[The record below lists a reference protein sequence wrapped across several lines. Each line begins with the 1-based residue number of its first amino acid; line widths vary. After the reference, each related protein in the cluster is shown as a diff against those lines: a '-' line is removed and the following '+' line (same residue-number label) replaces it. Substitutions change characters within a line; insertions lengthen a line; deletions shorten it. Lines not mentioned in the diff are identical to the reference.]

1 MTRRDGDTAAAPAR
15 VVLIASS
22 DDYLLEESLDAAV
35 AEAAEL
41 LGGAEVERLP
51 ESATPEDVAVELR
64 SPSLFAPARVLV
76 VAEVRRWLDTTA
88 PRGALG
94 GGGDADVTPLVEVL
108 ADGAPDG
115 TALVMGAWCGRQPKG
130 PLVDAVAGAGVVQ
143 WVPLPDPPKPWEDV
157 ALSKDQWRVLA
168 GLLARAAGEVR
179 FSRDAERLLLERL
192 GFDPRRLVQETR
204 KLVAAAGE
212 DRAVDEDLVR
222 RLTFPRQRSLEV
234 VRDGVLQRDPRPLLE
249 LVAVAATGI
258 TVNDWQGRP
267 ITADRLGSMLC
278 GQVSNL
284 LVEMLYLRR
293 LAAAAGLVGDM
304 DPGRTGDSSWY
315 RAVFSK
321 RLGPRLSELIGGDGP
336 TPLHRKGK
344 PPSNWALGQLFR
356 GAGHYD
362 DDELTAA
369 LAAVGE
375 VELAQRGPVGLDA
388 LAAWVTRTMEQRVA
402 AG

>member
-1 MTRRDGDTAAAPAR
+1 
-15 VVLIASS
+15 
-22 DDYLLEESLDAAV
+22 
-35 AEAAEL
+35 
-41 LGGAEVERLP
+41 
-51 ESATPEDVAVELR
+51 
-64 SPSLFAPARVLV
+64 
-76 VAEVRRWLDTTA
+76 
-88 PRGALG
+88 
-94 GGGDADVTPLVEVL
+94 
-108 ADGAPDG
+108 
-115 TALVMGAWCGRQPKG
+115 
-130 PLVDAVAGAGVVQ
+130 
-143 WVPLPDPPKPWEDV
+143 
-157 ALSKDQWRVLA
+157 VLA
-168 GLLARAAGEVR
+168 GLLARAAGDVR

-212 DRAVDEDLVR
+212 DRAVDEELVR

-249 LVAVAATGI
+249 LVAVAATGV
-258 TVNDWQGRP
+258 TVTDWQGRP

-278 GQVSNL
+278 GQVCNL

-304 DPGRTGDSSWY
+304 DPGRTGDSNWY

-321 RLGPRLSELIGGDGP
+321 RLGPRLSELIEGDGP

-344 PPSNWALGQLFR
+344 PPSNWAAGQLFR

-369 LAAVGE
+369 LAAAGE

-388 LAAWVTRTMEQRVA
+388 LAAWITGTMEQRA
-402 AG
+402 ADG

>member
-35 AEAAEL
+35 AEASEL

-51 ESATPEDVAVELR
+51 DTVTPEDVAVELR
-64 SPSLFAPARVLV
+64 SPSLFATARVLV
-76 VAEVRRWLDTTA
+76 VGEVRRWLDTTA
-88 PRGALG
+88 PRGALAG
-94 GGGDADVTPLVEVL
+94 GGNEDVTPLVTVL
-108 ADGAPDG
+108 ADGAPEG

-130 PLVDAVAGAGVVQ
+130 PLADAVAEAGAIQ

-157 ALSKDQWRVLA
+157 ALSRDQWRVLQ

-179 FSRDAERLLLERL
+179 FSREAERLLLERL
-192 GFDPRRLVQETR
+192 GFDPRRLVQEAR
-204 KLVAAAGE
+204 KLVAAAGA
-212 DRAVDEDLVR
+212 DRVVDEELVR

-234 VRDGVLQRDPRPLLE
+234 VRDGVLQRDPKPLLE
-249 LVAVAATGI
+249 LVAVAATGV

-267 ITADRLGSMLC
+267 ITPDRLGSMLC
-278 GQVSNL
+278 GQVCNL
-284 LVEMLYLRR
+284 LVEMLFLRR
-293 LAAAAGLVGDM
+293 VAAGEGMVGDM
-304 DPGRTGDSSWY
+304 DPGRTGDESWY

-321 RLGPRLSELIGGDGP
+321 RLGPRLRELIGEDGP
-336 TPLHRKGK
+336 TPLDRKGK
-344 PPSNWALGQLFR
+344 PPSVWALGQLFR

-369 LAAVGE
+369 LAAAGD

-388 LAAWVTRTMEQRVA
+388 LAVWITRTMGTRA
-402 AG
+402 DS